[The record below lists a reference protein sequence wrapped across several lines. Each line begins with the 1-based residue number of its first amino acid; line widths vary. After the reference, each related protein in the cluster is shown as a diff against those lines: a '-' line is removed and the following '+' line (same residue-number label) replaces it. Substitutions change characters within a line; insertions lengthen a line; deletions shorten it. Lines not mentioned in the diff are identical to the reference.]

1 MNEEFHFRNALMRIQ
16 PTESAFQNQSNSL
29 LGIDYPFK
37 ESSLSY
43 TNKPLDVKDSVYLR
57 FCFLLDFFSIRLV
70 DVLENIVLRD
80 ANRDENKD
88 IKILLN
94 DFKYNYNNKNPLKD
108 TLVNHV
114 DEFIELLKEKEYDKH
129 NKDLLLEFARQMV
142 IESYDKDLFVGDTYE
157 LFLEWLIN
165 ICSYLDEKRI
175 ETEKG
180 IETEKVR
187 KNSCFKVLFD
197 YNLITLDTM
206 RIWLEAHHVY
216 RMRELKKISDIY
228 SFCIAPSETDI
239 INFTDKKGVN
249 DWAYLLSNWEFYK
262 KITQDVIAYQ
272 NFSILSQLDIKLIKK
287 KTEELGKKEITI
299 QASALID
306 RMDKYS
312 YILIPLKQRRRD
324 NKKEDIFE
332 KIKNVCLKS
341 EDDYMCFLFCNLNI
355 YSLVKLKPEH
365 YKLLYYSCCLNV
377 TL

>member
-1 MNEEFHFRNALMRIQ
+1 MNEEFNFCDALRRIQ
-16 PTESAFQNQSNSL
+16 PTESAFQSQSNSL

-43 TNKPLDVKDSVYLR
+43 TNNPLDVKDNVYLR

-70 DVLENIVLRD
+70 DVLEKIVLND
-80 ANRDENKD
+80 ANKD
-88 IKILLN
+88 VRTLLN
-94 DFKYNYNNKNPLKD
+94 DFKYNYNNKTPLKD

-114 DEFIELLKEKEYDKH
+114 DEFVELLKAKEYAKH

-165 ICSYLDEKRI
+165 ICSYLV
-175 ETEKG
+175 EKG
-180 IETEKVR
+180 IETEEGR
-187 KNSCFKVLFD
+187 ENSYFKVLFD

-206 RIWLEAHHVY
+206 RIWFEAHHVY

-228 SFCIAPSETDI
+228 SFCKAPNETDI
-239 INFTDKKGVN
+239 VNFTDVQGIN

-262 KITQDVIAYQ
+262 KITQDVIAFQ
-272 NFSILSQLDIKLIKK
+272 NFSTLSQLDIKLTKK
-287 KTEELGKKEITI
+287 KTEELGKREITI

-341 EDDYMCFLFCNLNI
+341 KDDYMCFLFCNLNI
-355 YSLVKLKPEH
+355 YSLVKFKPEH

-377 TL
+377 LL